1 MPLTPGTRLGTYEI
15 VAPLGAGGMGE
26 VYRARDLRLGR
37 EVALKV
43 LPADV
48 ATHPDRLARF
58 EREARTV
65 AALSHP
71 NIVVLHSV
79 EDDGDIRFLTMEL
92 VEGQSLDQLVTP
104 GGLPVARLLELG
116 ISLSDALT
124 SAHEKGVIH
133 RDLKPA
139 NVMVNRE
146 GRVKV
151 LDFGLAKLAADG
163 AEPGLDSTQAP
174 TVVSPLSSPGLVV
187 GTVPYMAP
195 EQIRGETADARSDLF
210 ALGIILHELAAGR
223 RPFTG
228 ASLAEV
234 SSAILRDTPEPLGNV
249 RPDLQ
254 GDLERIVS
262 RCLEKNPRDRF
273 QTALDVCNELRRAGN
288 TIGSGERAGPVR
300 PASREVASI
309 AVLPF
314 VNRSA
319 NAEDEYFSDG
329 LADELLNMLVKTKG
343 LRVSARASSFHF
355 KGKDVPLAEVGRALN
370 VTTLLDGSVRKAGD
384 RVRISVQLMKAST
397 GDHLWSESYDRK
409 LDDIF
414 AVQDD
419 IAQSVVKE
427 LRATLLAES
436 QDAPSGSP
444 SHAILVAERKEGSCD
459 PESYDLYLRGRYLF
473 GASDD
478 GPVRAQEMFRHAI
491 ERSPRF
497 ALAYSGLGESYVAQS
512 WLSSRDRDITV
523 SQAKGALTKAL
534 ALDDRLCEAR
544 VLAGAIK
551 LFFDWDWV
559 GAESEF
565 RLALELNPGSDLAH
579 REFGAFLSLMGRFDE
594 GLEAA
599 RMAQALDPLSVN
611 ATHEV
616 GYQLLALGRLAEA
629 AAEFR
634 KAIDLNPTW
643 TWGNIK
649 LGTAYSAMGEHE
661 KAMACVRRADELM
674 GGAPGTPLSQAWLG
688 TIASAAG
695 DTARV
700 RNALIRLDEQSRTG
714 YVDPFVVA
722 WMHYALHDHDA
733 MFASLE
739 RAHGIRSPLMVF
751 LVQARRFL
759 WREAGA
765 DERYEG
771 LIRRMG
777 FGSGASPR
785 RITPSSPG

>member
-1 MPLTPGTRLGTYEI
+1 MHLAPGTRLGTYEI

-79 EDDGDIRFLTMEL
+79 EDDGDTRFLTMEL
-92 VEGQSLDQLVTP
+92 VEGRSLDRYVTP
-104 GGLPVARLLELG
+104 GGLPNARLLDIG
-116 ISLSDALT
+116 ISLADALT
-124 SAHEKGVIH
+124 SAHEKGIIH

-139 NVMVNRE
+139 NVMLTRE

-151 LDFGLAKLAADG
+151 LDFGLAKLAAEG
-163 AEPGLDSTQAP
+163 EEPGLDSTQAP
-174 TVVSPLSSPGLVV
+174 TIASPLSSPGQVV
-187 GTVPYMAP
+187 GTMPYMAP
-195 EQIRGETADARSDLF
+195 EQVRGEIVDARSDLF
-210 ALGIILHELAAGR
+210 ALGIILYELAAGR

-228 ASLAEV
+228 TSAADV
-234 SSAILRDTPEPLGNV
+234 SSAILRDTPEPLAAV
-249 RPDLQ
+249 RPDLPA
-254 GDLERIVS
+254 DIDRIVS

-273 QTALDVCNELRRAGN
+273 QTALDVGNEFRRIDHAPGR
-288 TIGSGERAGPVR
+288 GERAVAAA

-329 LADELLNMLVKTKG
+329 LADELLNRLVKTRG

-370 VTTLLDGSVRKAGD
+370 VATLLDGSVRKAGD
-384 RVRISVQLMKAST
+384 RVRISVQLMQAST
-397 GDHLWSESYDRK
+397 GDHLWSETYDRK
-409 LDDIF
+409 FEDIF

-419 IAQSVVKE
+419 IAQSVVTE
-427 LRATLLAES
+427 LRATLLGES
-436 QDAPSGSP
+436 QGTPTGSAGP
-444 SHAILVAERKEGSCD
+444 ATLATGLKEGSCD

-473 GASDD
+473 GASVD
-478 GPVRAQEMFRHAI
+478 GPARAQEMFRLAI

-497 ALAYSGLGESYVAQS
+497 ALAYSGLGVSYVAQS
-512 WLSSRDRDITV
+512 WLSSRDRDVTV
-523 SQAKGALTKAL
+523 SQAKMALTKAL
-534 ALDDRLCEAR
+534 ALDDQLCEAR
-544 VLAGAIK
+544 VLAGEIK
-551 LFFDWDWV
+551 LYFDWDWA

-579 REFGAFLSLMGRFDE
+579 REYGSFLSLMGRFDE

-599 RMAQALDPLSVN
+599 RRAQALDPLSVN

-616 GYQLLALGRLAEA
+616 GYQLLALGRPAEA
-629 AAEFR
+629 VAEFL

-649 LGTAYSAMGEHE
+649 LGMAYSVMGEHE

-674 GGAPGTPLSQAWLG
+674 GGVSGTPLSQSWLA
-688 TIASAAG
+688 TIALNAG
-695 DTARV
+695 DSARAKDV
-700 RNALIRLDEQSRTG
+700 LMRLDEESRTG
-714 YVDPFVVA
+714 YVDPVVVA
-722 WMHYALHDHDA
+722 QVQFALRDHDA

-739 RAHGIRSPLMVF
+739 RACKIRSPLMVF
-751 LVQARRFL
+751 LLQFRPFM
-759 WREAGA
+759 WREVGA
-765 DERYEG
+765 DPRYEEM
-771 LIRRMG
+771 IRRME
-777 FGSGASPR
+777 FAPAV
-785 RITPSSPG
+785 